1 MIRYFI
7 GIDNGVTG
15 TIAVI
20 DDKTNKIYFSRIPVK
35 EHLNYTKKKQW
46 IKRIDVT
53 SLKEWLSGILSK
65 KPSHCFF
72 ERPMINPTRFKAT
85 VSASR
90 ALEATLIVLEDL
102 KIPYEYIDSKQWQ
115 RVLIPKGVKEKNL
128 KKAAFQ
134 VACRLF
140 PQVTYLKNKDV
151 DGLLIAEYCRR
162 VKKGQVKQ

>member
-20 DDKTNKIYFSRIPVK
+20 DDKTNGLYFSRMPVK
-35 EHLNYTKKKQW
+35 EHLDYTKKKQW
-46 IKRIDVT
+46 IRRIDIT
-53 SLKEWLSGILSK
+53 PLKEWLSKILSEE
-65 KPSHCFF
+65 SYHCFF
-72 ERPMINPTRFKAT
+72 ERPMINPARFKAT
-85 VSASR
+85 MSALR
-90 ALEATLIVLEDL
+90 ALEATLILLEDL

-140 PQVTYLKNKDV
+140 PQVAYLKNKDV
-151 DGLLIAEYCRR
+151 DGILIAEYCRR
-162 VKKGQVKQ
+162 VKKGQVK